1 VWERFLS
8 RWFYQDCAWWQ
19 SSLSCWLVEARR
31 IFLHDIEADPRVGI
45 PIGEEAGR
53 SKGSHPFLDTC
64 LTTESSPSFTFKTR
78 HLGDSEMMVSRIPRL
93 WSVKTAWF
101 WAQQRE
107 TERTG
112 LCCAFRPPR
121 GSKCS
126 SDAPSVKNVSASMLP
141 VSRRD
146 PHHSCKALIQL
157 ILRSYA
163 AIRPSAATATST
175 SLCILI
181 SRSQHHLSIAGEA
194 AKS

>member
-1 VWERFLS
+1 MRRRWQGGEFGDRDIRKGREEVWERFLS

-126 SDAPSVKNVSASMLP
+126 SHSVPFSVMG
-141 VSRRD
+141 
-146 PHHSCKALIQL
+146 SCGHQPTEPTPISPC
-157 ILRSYA
+157 ISN
-163 AIRPSAATATST
+163 AIHVKRY
-175 SLCILI
+175 IHVI
-181 SRSQHHLSIAGEA
+181 RQR
-194 AKS
+194 